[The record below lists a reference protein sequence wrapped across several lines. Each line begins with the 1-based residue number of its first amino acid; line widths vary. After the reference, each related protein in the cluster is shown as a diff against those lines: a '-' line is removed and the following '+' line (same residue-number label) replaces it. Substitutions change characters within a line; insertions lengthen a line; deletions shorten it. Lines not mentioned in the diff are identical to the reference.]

1 MIDIQSR
8 TSPINGYKS
17 IYIASPESVAPS
29 TWHYATACLELG
41 PAEVLST
48 MRWQR

>member
-17 IYIASPESVAPS
+17 IIYIRPGGVASKLDCTINKSSTESQS
-29 TWHYATACLELG
+29 FEINSLC
-41 PAEVLST
+41 
-48 MRWQR
+48 